1 MPVLESSKR
10 ALRAARRKA
19 VFNARVRN
27 LYKEALKTARKN
39 PTETNIKKAYSCLD
53 KAAKTNVIHKN
64 KASRLKSR
72 LAKLVAKKAPKT
84 KKPVKKTAKKTAKKT
99 SRKTSKKSE

>member
-27 LYKEALKTARKN
+27 LYKEALKKARKN
-39 PTETNIKKAYSCLD
+39 PIEANIKKAYSLLD
-53 KAAKTNVIHKN
+53 KAAKTHVIHKN

-72 LAKLVAKKAPKT
+72 LAKLALKKFPKKEKKATKT
-84 KKPVKKTAKKTAKKT
+84 IKK
-99 SRKTSKKSE
+99 SSKK

>member
-1 MPVLESSKR
+1 MPVLESSKK

-19 VFNARVRN
+19 VFNARIRN
-27 LYKEALKTARKN
+27 LYKEALKRARKN
-39 PTETNIKKAYSCLD
+39 PSGENIKKAYSLLD

-72 LAKLVAKKAPKT
+72 LGKLAVKKAPKEE
-84 KKPVKKTAKKTAKKT
+84 KPVKKTVKKRVKK
-99 SRKTSKKSE
+99 